1 MDAYR
6 IEDWNRLYRH
16 TANLSYVNLATL
28 RMMYYKQSEHLLA
41 HIAKLVKRES

>member
-1 MDAYR
+1 MDALK

-16 TANLSYVNLATL
+16 TADLSYVDLATS
-28 RMMYYKQSEHLLA
+28 RMMYYEQSEHLLA